1 MSDDKLT
8 CKNVPIKG
16 QANPNAIKNEGNLLE
31 FNTKLQ
37 TCTIGEQHL
46 SNNLEISGDKIKFKN
61 YYFEELPKNA
71 HCNMYEIE
79 RWEDWFTIEYYY
91 INNNY
96 DKGTNDEENK
106 GKYSVPICYKPC
118 ESGYVVKNNKNE
130 CESINTFMREK
141 YKDFI
146 PYDPFAII
154 AIIGT
159 YININDS
166 ETAFHKSGKIGSY
179 LYHINELFEK
189 NNKNI
194 LPDNI
199 RNDIE
204 IYKKTDKK
212 DIIEALIIKGYES
225 IKISVVGDDNIEG
238 AYKKLEKYID
248 NNIEKESL
256 TKDKNTL
263 IKENIIRYI
272 NKFYDLFDTRD
283 EFYMNYL
290 KKIKYMENP
299 NFGNYQ
305 GVRYAYHIAKYFEL
319 KENIDK
325 MNTILLN
332 KPNILFMF
340 KYCCNLCFS
349 SKYLFNDRLK
359 NYGILQD
366 DGTTESSNDYIK
378 EITNDFK
385 NNKESVEYES
395 SNVNINKEDIPAFS
409 EYEYVFKY
417 FRNLSILGPFIL
429 LIIVLLLLFYWV
441 LDQWQLLGVF
451 MTYFINYPIIYV
463 LNLIMNSMYYFA
475 YYFMLIFGLVIVHPL
490 NVIMLKLPNILIFVA
505 TLFIILLI
513 DPLSA
518 LNIGINMRPFAFVLL
533 DFVYIT
539 LVQLIKLFIKLIIII
554 FSYTIVS
561 IPILIYVFYTLY
573 KITYQDLSI
582 LSDPHINFSP
592 YKSGIMMIY
601 FQMMRNDYFNS
612 VLSNHIDLVNKLGK
626 NK

>member
-61 YYFEELPKNA
+61 YYFEELPKKA

-96 DKGTNDEENK
+96 DKGTNDEENI
-106 GKYSVPICYKPC
+106 GDYTVPICYKPC
-118 ESGYVVKNNKNE
+118 ESGSVVKKNKDE
-130 CESINTFMREK
+130 CESIKTFMRGK
-141 YKDFI
+141 YKGFI

-159 YININDS
+159 KYGIDNGINFYETDKIGTYLYYINKLKSND
-166 ETAFHKSGKIGSY
+166 KD
-179 LYHINELFEK
+179 
-189 NNKNI
+189 I

-199 RNDIE
+199 RNDI
-204 IYKKTDKK
+204 
-212 DIIEALIIKGYES
+212 DIDNNKIDDLKNKGYES
-225 IKISVVGDDNIEG
+225 IKDSVLGT
-238 AYKKLEKYID
+238 YKKLEKYIE

-263 IKENIIRYI
+263 IRENIIRDI

-290 KKIKYMENP
+290 KKIKYMEKP

-332 KPNILFMF
+332 KPNILFTF

-359 NYGILQD
+359 NYGILQE
-366 DGTTESSNDYIK
+366 GTTDDYI
-378 EITNDFK
+378 EAINNDLK
-385 NNKESVEYES
+385 YNIKSVEYES
-395 SNVNINKEDIPAFS
+395 SNVNIDKEDIPAFS

-561 IPILIYVFYTLY
+561 IPILIYVVYTLY

-626 NK
+626 NN